1 MYPLRQEKINE
12 DEKVGIKL
20 ITCLICLPEFHSKGI
35 WNFSC
40 GARECYK

>member
-1 MYPLRQEKINE
+1 MYPVRQEKINE
-12 DEKVGIKL
+12 DEKEGIKL
-20 ITCLICLPEFHSKGI
+20 IIKGAEFHYKGI